1 MNAVSRRKFFKSILV
16 LLTVPFTWLAYLNS
30 KQTSENAV
38 SSKITILYDA
48 IPMGISFHDKF
59 IAVKDQT
66 SIKFFSAKC
75 SHLGCTI
82 KNNIG
87 DELICPCHGSRFD
100 IIGNVLNGPAQKPLQ
115 QLNFKKNKSEITV
128 YGL

>member
-1 MNAVSRRKFFKSILV
+1 MNAVSRRKFLKSILV

-38 SSKITILYDA
+38 SSKTTILYDA

-59 IAVKDQT
+59 IVMKDQT
-66 SIKFFSAKC
+66 SIKFFSSKC

-82 KNNIG
+82 KNSVG
-87 DELICPCHGSRFD
+87 DELICPCHGSRYNLN
-100 IIGNVLNGPAQKPLQ
+100 GNVLNGPAQKTLQ
-115 QLNFKKNKSEITV
+115 QLSFKKNKNEITV
-128 YGL
+128 YGV